1 MKDTLIEGCIGYLR
15 FGYDFDGLD
24 FPDNAES
31 SFRELLA
38 GDSDPSSAIQRYIEE
53 NGLETVYDASYDE
66 RGRYPG
72 TRCIVNYFNIKD
84 RQKLKR
90 VEMYFSSVRICEL
103 FLNPMDDVF
112 SFDYLKM
119 LHQKMFGDIY
129 PSAGMLRTAK
139 VSKKTEFCQ
148 PEFISRQASDIF
160 GRLAGSKYLKGLDD
174 MDDFINELAYFM
186 GEMEALH
193 PFMDGNGRTSRFFF
207 DRLSRNA
214 GYELIWPAVDA
225 DRFLEA
231 NIAAIDG
238 DYQPLVDVLEEIVIP
253 VNDEA

>member
-1 MKDTLIEGCIGYLR
+1 MKDTLIEGCIGYLK
-15 FGYDFDGLD
+15 FGYDFDGMD
-24 FPDNAES
+24 FPENSEAG
-31 SFRELLA
+31 FREVLS
-38 GDSDPSSAIQRYIEE
+38 GETDPASLINRYIEE
-53 NGLETVYDASYDE
+53 NGLAAEYEAGYDE
-66 RGRYPG
+66 LGRYPG

-103 FLNPMDDVF
+103 FLNPMDNVF

-129 PSAGMLRTAK
+129 PSAGMTRTAK

-148 PEFISRQASDIF
+148 PEYINRQASDIF
-160 GRLAGSKYLKGLDD
+160 GKLAGAKYLKGLEDI
-174 MDDFINELAYFM
+174 DDFINELAYFM

-214 GYELIWPAVDA
+214 GYEIIWPAIEA

-253 VNDEA
+253 SNVEA